1 MLVRPGA
8 PLRPLLRPLLR
19 ALGAATLLLAS
30 SAACARAQSAASV
43 MAAPRLVIRSDD
55 MGFSHAANAANQRLI
70 ESGLLV
76 NVSVLFC
83 APWYQEAVEIL
94 ARYPAVAV
102 GVHLCANSEWKNYK
116 WGPVAG
122 RDRVPTLVNEEGH
135 FRGSYRELNV
145 DHPPR
150 VEEMELEFRAQIE
163 RALRTGLRITYLDNH
178 MGAGLHTPEQRAMVE
193 RLAGE
198 YGLALSGSFGEQ
210 DPGAFSGGG
219 YREQLSRLLS
229 RVGALAPDSLYRIVF
244 HVGTDTPELQA
255 MRDLNEG
262 GVANMSEQRQTEL
275 ELLLSPE
282 LRAALAANRVRL
294 VSYRD
299 LAATGGRREARHPR

>member
-8 PLRPLLRPLLR
+8 PLRPLLH
-19 ALGAATLLLAS
+19 ALSVVTLLLAGGGV
-30 SAACARAQSAASV
+30 AYARAQVPAPASAP
-43 MAAPRLVIRSDD
+43 PRLIIRSDD

-94 ARYPAVAV
+94 ARHPAVAV
-102 GVHLCANSEWKNYK
+102 GVHLCANSEWKNYR

-122 RDRVPTLVNEEGH
+122 RDRVPTLVDEEGH

-145 DHPPR
+145 DHPPS

-193 RLAGE
+193 RLARE
-198 YGLALSGSFGEQ
+198 YGLVLSGSFGER

-219 YREQLSRLLS
+219 YGEQLARLLS
-229 RVGALAPDSLYRIVF
+229 RVGALASDSLYLIVF

-255 MRDLNEG
+255 MRDLDEG
-262 GVANMSEQRQTEL
+262 GVTNMSEQRQTEL
-275 ELLLSPE
+275 TLLLSPE
-282 LRAALAANRVRL
+282 IRAALAANRVQL

-299 LAATGGRREARHPR
+299 LAAQRGRRASRRPR